1 MVEHRP
7 WLTFLT
13 HAILLLGCLVIAFP
27 IYTTFVASTHS
38 LETITSLPSAI
49 IRMANMTAAALLFT
63 RTADSAP
70 VSFWRSDSMALP
82 RLTCPR

>member
-27 IYTTFVASTHS
+27 IYTIFVASTHTPILFFTS
-38 LETITSLPSAI
+38 RGIIIT
-49 IRMANMTAAALLFT
+49 RMARYRSSVDGRFSDISSNNRPATISEPLLAT
-63 RTADSAP
+63 RQ
-70 VSFWRSDSMALP
+70 VG
-82 RLTCPR
+82 